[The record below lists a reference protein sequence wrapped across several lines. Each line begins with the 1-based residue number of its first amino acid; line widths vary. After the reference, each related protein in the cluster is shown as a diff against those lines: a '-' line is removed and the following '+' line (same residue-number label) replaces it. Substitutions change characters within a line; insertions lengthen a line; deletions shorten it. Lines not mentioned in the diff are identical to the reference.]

1 MDPTKNELSSVE
13 RQVIAE
19 IRAMRASPDRD
30 MHKAI
35 IDDPASI
42 MYHFIVTSR
51 GHVDLH
57 LAPIARELGAGMKK
71 LQRTFKKKYKMS
83 MMQCQLEA
91 RLNFSKYLLRIYPER
106 KISSIASKIGYNEVR
121 DFNHFF
127 RNQTQ
132 QSPTEWLRKAHEG
145 LDDTQLPSDDDE

>member
-1 MDPTKNELSSVE
+1 MHPTKNGFNPVE
-13 RQVIAE
+13 RQVIAQ
-19 IRAMRASPDRD
+19 IRAMRASPDQD
-30 MHKAI
+30 MHRAL
-35 IDDPASI
+35 IDDPAAI

-71 LQRTFKKKYKMS
+71 LQRTFKKRYKIS
-83 MMQCQLEA
+83 MLQCQLEA

-106 KISSIASKIGYNEVR
+106 KISSIASKIGYKEVR

-127 RNQTQ
+127 HNQTQ
-132 QSPTEWLRKAHEG
+132 RSPTEWLRKAQDG
-145 LDDTQLPSDDDE
+145 LDNTQLPSDDNE